1 MDVMIVD
8 DERVARTALR
18 ECCEAEPDLEIIG
31 EYATAESALTA
42 IRCRPPHLL
51 FLDIEMATMS
61 GMQLA
66 RELNTGPGIMPLVV
80 FVTAHDHYAREA
92 FEVSAVD
99 YLLKPFDEKRFNSM
113 LARVRHRYGAE
124 TVADRQAS
132 LAGLIAQLELAG
144 RAAAEKRPRLIA
156 NAGGRMQLLD
166 VAQIEVIEA
175 DRNYVTLRVG
185 RDTFH
190 ARTTLR
196 QAEEAMSSQPMLRIS
211 RSCLINMNHV
221 REVNRTPRGDY
232 VLVLSGNT
240 TVSSS
245 QGYRDKVRTRLEQL
259 MI

>member
-8 DERVARTALR
+8 DERVARSALR
-18 ECCEAEPDLEIIG
+18 ECCETESDLVIIG

-42 IRCRPPHLL
+42 IRRRPPHLL

-66 RELNTGPGIMPLVV
+66 RELNTNPAIMPLIV

-92 FEVSAVD
+92 FEVSAID
-99 YLLKPFDEKRFNSM
+99 YLLKPFDEERFRSM
-113 LARVRHRYGAE
+113 LARVRYRYGAE
-124 TVADRQAS
+124 NVVDRQGA
-132 LAGLIAQLELAG
+132 LAALIAQLE
-144 RAAAEKRPRLIA
+144 RATRTAAENRPRLIA

-166 VAQIEVIEA
+166 VAQIEVVEA

-185 RDTFH
+185 KDTFH

-196 QAEEAMSSQPMLRIS
+196 QAEEAMNSQPTLRIS
-211 RSCLINMNHV
+211 RSCLININHV
-221 REVNRTPRGDY
+221 REVNRTPRGDF
-232 VLVLSGNT
+232 VLVLNGGA
-240 TVSSS
+240 TVWSSE
-245 QGYRDKVRTRLEQL
+245 GYRDKVRTRLEQL